1 MRTFFRIETGA
12 FKLYD
17 VDNDG
22 FITRDEMYNI
32 VDAIYQM
39 LGNSSGGS
47 GDGDEEE
54 EDPKDRVDRIFEQ
67 LDKVIKNPIYS
78 LSLFLFLFL
87 SPVFL
92 FLQVIKFVEPDF
104 INE

>member
-1 MRTFFRIETGA
+1 
-12 FKLYD
+12 
-17 VDNDG
+17 
-22 FITRDEMYNI
+22 MYNI

-67 LDKVIKNPIYS
+67 LDKVIKSSIYPFLS
-78 LSLFLFLFL
+78 SSLFLSSF
-87 SPVFL
+87 SSVFL

-104 INE
+104 INEWMQTLRWICFYNFSAKQNLLSH